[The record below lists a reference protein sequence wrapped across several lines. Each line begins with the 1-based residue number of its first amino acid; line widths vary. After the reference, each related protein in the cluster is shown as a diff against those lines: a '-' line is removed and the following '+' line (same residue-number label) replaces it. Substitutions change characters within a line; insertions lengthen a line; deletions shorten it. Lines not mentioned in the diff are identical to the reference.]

1 LNHPNICTIYDISEQ
16 AGEAFIAMEFLDGQ
30 TLKHAIKGRP
40 MDLEKLLTIAIDVA
54 DGLDAAHTKGIVHR
68 DIKPANIFVTERG
81 HAKILDF
88 GLAKVSTRK
97 SVTSNPS
104 TQPTLDADPEHLTS
118 PGSTLGTVE
127 YMSPEQARAKE
138 LDARTDLF
146 SFGAVLYEMATGQ
159 LAFQG
164 ESTATI
170 YDAILN
176 RVPVAPVRLNP
187 NLPLEFER
195 IINKALEKDRDVR
208 YQHASDIKADLKRL
222 KRDTESG
229 KVTSSNDAKPHW
241 SRRTMLVGAVAF
253 VFVVALIAVTQR
265 HPSIPQERGIVPV
278 KPRQSVAVLGF
289 KNLGAAEEEWL
300 ANAIPEM
307 LSTELAAG
315 SGLRM
320 ISGEDVAKA
329 TADLA
334 VPKMPSYGKSTLAKL
349 RSILKSDYVLVGS
362 YLATG
367 NQKSD
372 AFRLDVRLQDA
383 SSGDIVSSFA
393 EAGSLGELPEMLK
406 EIGTAVRTKLG
417 IHGPSEAELSA
428 AQQTLPANP
437 EATRLYTEGLAKL
450 RSFDA
455 LGARDPLQRA
465 IALESNLALP
475 HAALANAWQLLG
487 YDSTAREEAQKAVAL
502 SASLSQEDRR
512 SIEGRYRE
520 LTAEW
525 DKAIEI
531 YRSLWGVFQDEPNYA
546 LELAKVQTSAG
557 KGKDALATLAELR
570 QLPQM
575 ADDPRIDLARA
586 FAAESLSD
594 VKQQQSTAAAAAEK
608 ASRLGS
614 RYLAAQAYW
623 QECIALRA
631 LGELQNA
638 MLACQQSATAAPFA
652 LQIEARTKTVQA
664 SIILAQGQVA
674 EALEMRRQAL
684 DTARKI
690 GSKKDIIG
698 ALMNMANIQAT
709 QGQTTEAVKNERE
722 AIDIAR
728 EIGDKQQF
736 LGLENNLGSDLQTE
750 GNYKE
755 AEKLFQDSLK
765 TAREIGDEGGISAA
779 LQNLG
784 ALALQKGDPALAE
797 KQVHEALAFAQ
808 AAHLSGLTA
817 SVFDSLGDIE
827 MAKQTSQMLGKIM
840 KAR

>member
-1 LNHPNICTIYDISEQ
+1 
-16 AGEAFIAMEFLDGQ
+16 
-30 TLKHAIKGRP
+30 
-40 MDLEKLLTIAIDVA
+40 
-54 DGLDAAHTKGIVHR
+54 
-68 DIKPANIFVTERG
+68 
-81 HAKILDF
+81 
-88 GLAKVSTRK
+88 
-97 SVTSNPS
+97 
-104 TQPTLDADPEHLTS
+104 
-118 PGSTLGTVE
+118 
-127 YMSPEQARAKE
+127 
-138 LDARTDLF
+138 
-146 SFGAVLYEMATGQ
+146 
-159 LAFQG
+159 
-164 ESTATI
+164 
-170 YDAILN
+170 
-176 RVPVAPVRLNP
+176 
-187 NLPLEFER
+187 
-195 IINKALEKDRDVR
+195 
-208 YQHASDIKADLKRL
+208 
-222 KRDTESG
+222 
-229 KVTSSNDAKPHW
+229 
-241 SRRTMLVGAVAF
+241 
-253 VFVVALIAVTQR
+253 
-265 HPSIPQERGIVPV
+265 
-278 KPRQSVAVLGF
+278 
-289 KNLGAAEEEWL
+289 
-300 ANAIPEM
+300 
-307 LSTELAAG
+307 
-315 SGLRM
+315 
-320 ISGEDVAKA
+320 
-329 TADLA
+329 
-334 VPKMPSYGKSTLAKL
+334 
-349 RSILKSDYVLVGS
+349 
-362 YLATG
+362 
-367 NQKSD
+367 
-372 AFRLDVRLQDA
+372 
-383 SSGDIVSSFA
+383 
-393 EAGSLGELPEMLK
+393 
-406 EIGTAVRTKLG
+406 
-417 IHGPSEAELSA
+417 LSA

-487 YDSTAREEAQKAVAL
+487 YDSTAREEAKKAVAL

-797 KQVHEALAFAQ
+797 KQVHEALAIAQ

-827 MAKQTSQMLGKIM
+827 MAKANFPDARKNYESALTLFAEAGDQTNIGAARLSLAKLSLEEGKASDVESLAHQAIQGFQENKLPDSEADARNTLARLLILQGKLAAAQAELTNAARLGVQDRVIRISLAITGARL
-840 KAR
+840 KARDGRLAEARQDFDALLKESKEKNLVALQLDIRLALAEIDALSEPKRKRASLAELQQDARNSGYLLVATKAERLQASRSQ